1 MKSVTHSR
9 PSCFWHRHELFQAL
23 AAKVVLIHFR
33 QAWGENRMIIRFE
46 NGYGVTILP
55 VSLEEEVFEMLVLRF
70 YGAEINDYQVA
81 QYAPIPELNR
91 GNFDEIMDLC
101 KQVSLSPKIQPITVA
116 PGQSRVEIKKGELE
130 RRCSNSHRTVALR
143 AVAAWQYPTLP

>member
-9 PSCFWHRHELFQAL
+9 SACFWHRPELFQAL
-23 AAKVVLIHFR
+23 AAQVVLIHFR
-33 QAWGENRMIIRFE
+33 QAWGENRLIIRFE

-55 VSLEEEVFEMLVLRF
+55 VSREGNDEVFEMLVLRF
-70 YGAEINDYQVA
+70 NGAGMNDHKVM

-101 KQVSLSPKIQPITVA
+101 KQVSLFPKIQPTTVA
-116 PGQSRVEIKKGELE
+116 PGQSRTEIKEGELE
-130 RRCSNSHRTVALR
+130 RRCSNFF
-143 AVAAWQYPTLP
+143 